1 MKKIFFLLLL
11 PCLTIAQN
19 KNDNTIIA
27 KGVTF
32 KQVVNILLDADYRI
46 DKIDSNYYTV
56 RTEYNKLLCANCMKF
71 DAQVMFDIRI
81 KDSAAIIKGQVRINL
96 GIYETALTNR
106 ESKYRYEEIIY
117 QYDKTHKGAMEK
129 GFNEMDRI
137 TKLLSSNVTYTKQ

>member
-1 MKKIFFLLLL
+1 
-11 PCLTIAQN
+11 
-19 KNDNTIIA
+19 
-27 KGVTF
+27 
-32 KQVVNILLDADYRI
+32 
-46 DKIDSNYYTV
+46 
-56 RTEYNKLLCANCMKF
+56 
-71 DAQVMFDIRI
+71 MFDIRI